1 MGKNE
6 QTRRGTATGSGKRP
20 WRRKVLEDDTWR
32 STVLSMTAAFVA
44 IGVSVLV
51 IGTPL
56 GDVIGMDEDRRSYGL
71 SALMTL
77 GLMWT
82 LYSLLDAV
90 VLHRWLGR
98 RDSVGL
104 HELLRTNSRG
114 PEESG
119 GRVRWRAWLR
129 GEASTLGNT
138 ATFSMMAMIVVVV
151 SMWIPQV
158 RDIPAMR
165 FLAVATVLSSWTS
178 IVLAQALRYARLAAQ
193 HDPDRP
199 RAEGESAAPPLRFR
213 GSRAPIFT
221 DYVALSLTLSTM
233 MGAQDVEFSG
243 RAARTAVREH
253 AVVGFLFNSMIIAA
267 LASLLLTVT

>member
-6 QTRRGTATGSGKRP
+6 QTRRGTSTGSGKRP
-20 WRRKVLEDDTWR
+20 WRRKVLEDDTLR

-51 IGTPL
+51 IVTPL

-104 HELLRTNSRG
+104 HELLRTSSRG
-114 PEESG
+114 PQESG

-199 RAEGESAAPPLRFR
+199 LAEGESAAPPLRFR

-243 RAARTAVREH
+243 RAARMAVREH